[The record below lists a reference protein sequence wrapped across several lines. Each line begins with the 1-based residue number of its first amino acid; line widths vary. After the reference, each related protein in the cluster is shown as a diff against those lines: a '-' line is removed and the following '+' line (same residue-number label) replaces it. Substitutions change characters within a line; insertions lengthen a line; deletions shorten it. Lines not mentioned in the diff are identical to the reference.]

1 MLRKLT
7 ISNLYCFIFI
17 LFGSWFLQ
25 AQKLNLAGRT
35 PFQKCWEVT
44 TTLSRN
50 LASDNEAQ
58 IYIPIPLGQITTL
71 GVNKNEIWN
80 IDLGG
85 EIINRPLYQ
94 NKILYVL
101 SKISNQERESGGIT
115 YFISAINTNSGIA
128 EWKKEFISEK
138 IPIVFLQ
145 KSNLIVILAELTH
158 SLDEQSSKFIVLD
171 TNTGQPILEKTYNF
185 IVKQFFNSSNK
196 DLIFLTS
203 KNSITSF
210 SISDGELISF
220 NTSLKNIE
228 SGSAYES
235 GVLLSDN
242 KGSLYFIDSSGKENK
257 FKIRFGAKITHIS
270 LYNNKFL
277 ISSLDN
283 FIYSVS
289 ADGKQIDWKKRFAGR
304 IIEKPLVEQN
314 TVIAFSQ
321 GDNSLYFINFDDGKV
336 FNRITVSSGEEI
348 TGSPVLLN
356 NFVIITTNK
365 GVRVYSSDNCN
376 NFTAA
381 GK

>member
-17 LFGSWFLQ
+17 LFGIQFLQ
-25 AQKLNLAGRT
+25 AQKLNLAANT

-44 TTLSRN
+44 TTLSNN

-58 IYIPIPLGQITTL
+58 IYLPIFPGQIKTL
-71 GVNKNEIWN
+71 GVNKNENWK

-94 NKILYVL
+94 NKMLYVL
-101 SKISNQERESGGIT
+101 SKITNQARELGNIA
-115 YFISAINTNSGIA
+115 YFISAINTNSGIT
-128 EWKKEFISEK
+128 EWKKEYVSEK

-145 KSNLIVILAELTH
+145 KSNLIIILAELTH

-171 TNTGQPILEKTYNF
+171 INTGQPILEKTYNF
-185 IVKQFFNSSNK
+185 IVKQFFNGSNE
-196 DLIFLTS
+196 DLTFLTS

-210 SISDGELISF
+210 SISDGELLSF
-220 NTSLKNIE
+220 NISLKNIE
-228 SGSAYES
+228 SGSTYED

-257 FKIRFGAKITHIS
+257 FKIRLGAKITHIS
-270 LYNNKFL
+270 LYNNRFL

-289 ADGKQIDWKKRFAGR
+289 ADGKQINWKKRFAGR
-304 IIEKPLVEQN
+304 IIEKPIVEQN

-336 FNRITVSSGEEI
+336 FNQITVSSGEEI
-348 TGSPVLLN
+348 IDSPVLLN

-365 GVRVYSSDNCN
+365 GIRAYSSDNCN